1 MSTPSPLNYAP
12 RPPTNYRRVVRQ
24 IMMNVFLLAFVSL
37 SVWCALAAWNRIRV
51 LYWQGRCL
59 TYSPPIGQIAIQ
71 AANASSR
78 SPSPMV
84 HFHPEPW
91 LKFYNLYSPPGAASD
106 GTVFLHEMRKP
117 NGDTRLVAVDV
128 LIGKTT
134 IDPLCTRQPAYSNP
148 PRCSIRQRRQ
158 TRITTSRLFSS
169 LCAGM
174 ATVRFISVLSIHQN
188 PLTLRFAIVDNQPV
202 FYDGW
207 LQNDESV
214 IYSERKSR
222 ADEK

>member
-1 MSTPSPLNYAP
+1 
-12 RPPTNYRRVVRQ
+12 
-24 IMMNVFLLAFVSL
+24 
-37 SVWCALAAWNRIRV
+37 
-51 LYWQGRCL
+51 
-59 TYSPPIGQIAIQ
+59 
-71 AANASSR
+71 
-78 SPSPMV
+78 MV

-134 IDPLCTRQPAYSNP
+134 IDPLCASSTRVFKPATLFHP
-148 PRCSIRQRRQ
+148 PEETNSHYNEQTFQFPLRGHGNCQVYFGAVDPSEPTHFTIR
-158 TRITTSRLFSS
+158 
-169 LCAGM
+169 
-174 ATVRFISVLSIHQN
+174 
-188 PLTLRFAIVDNQPV
+188 AIVDNQPV